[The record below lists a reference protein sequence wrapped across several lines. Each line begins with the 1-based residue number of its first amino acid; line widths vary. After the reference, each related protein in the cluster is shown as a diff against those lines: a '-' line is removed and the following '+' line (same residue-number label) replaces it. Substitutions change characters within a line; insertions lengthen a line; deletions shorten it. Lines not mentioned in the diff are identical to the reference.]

1 MREKLFG
8 MNSQLMNNTE
18 NNQIQEH
25 EAPEMQE
32 ISQNQEHQ
40 NQEVNGEHQEEHIFQ
55 NVDANDLN
63 RLILLLQTQNILS
76 NQTQNQENQGY
87 PNLNEL
93 IAQNLQDQINESAQR
108 IFQNPDLATP
118 ED

>member
-1 MREKLFG
+1 MKEKLFG
-8 MNSQLMNNTE
+8 MNTIFQNNPETNHTQE
-18 NNQIQEH
+18 QEIQESNQAYEQQAQGANGDHH
-25 EAPEMQE
+25 EAQML
-32 ISQNQEHQ
+32 
-40 NQEVNGEHQEEHIFQ
+40 Q

-63 RLILLLQTQNILS
+63 RLILLLQTQSILS
-76 NQTQNQENQGY
+76 NQTQNQDNAGY

-93 IAQNLQDQINESAQR
+93 IAHNLQDQINESAQR